1 MGGYAAGSIHHGF
14 ELGASGVVRVGKR
27 ILNAIAERASVAA
40 DRSQFAALPAR
51 YLDDIGMT
59 AANRA
64 AILGYEEL
72 TTDGWRLV
80 ACHL

>member
-1 MGGYAAGSIHHGF
+1 MGAYAAGSTHHGIEF
-14 ELGASGVVRVGKR
+14 GVSVVVRLCKR
-27 ILNAIAERASVAA
+27 ILNAVAERASIAA
-40 DRSQFAALPAR
+40 DRSQFAALPPR

-59 AANRA
+59 AADRA

-80 ACHL
+80 ASHL